1 MANIAL
7 VVEYDGSKFFGFQKQ
22 KQNFRTIQG
31 ELEKAL
37 SRFANHEINTT
48 TAGRTDTGVHAL
60 FQVVNFKTDA
70 KRKMYGWVRGVNAL
84 LPDDI
89 VVHEA
94 VVMPDAFDARFSAIS
109 RSYKYYILQDRV
121 ASAILR
127 GKLGLYYQKLDVE
140 AMKQA
145 GNFLIGRHDF
155 SSFRASDCQANTPV
169 RDLTNFNLQQKDNL
183 LCFEFTANA
192 FLYHMIR
199 NIVGALVYVGSGK
212 ISVNEFEELFL
223 SKDRTKAPP
232 TFMPDGLYLSHVIY
246 KEEYFSYQPKTYF
259 SLL

>member
-7 VVEYDGSKFFGFQKQ
+7 VVEYDGAQFFGFQKQ
-22 KQNFRTIQG
+22 KQNFRTIQE

-37 SRFANHEINTT
+37 SKFANHEINIT

-70 KRKMYGWVRGVNAL
+70 KRQMYGWMRGVNAL

-89 VVHEA
+89 VIHEA
-94 VVMPDAFDARFSAIS
+94 VIVPEDFDARFSAIS
-109 RSYKYYILQDRV
+109 RSYKYYLLQDRA
-121 ASAILR
+121 ASAILC
-127 GKLGLYYQKLDVE
+127 GKLGLYYKKLDVE
-140 AMKQA
+140 SMRVA
-145 GNFLIGRHDF
+145 GEYLIGLHDF
-155 SSFRASDCQANTPV
+155 SAFRASDCQANTPT
-169 RDLTNFNLQQKDNL
+169 RNLTCFNLSWQGNL

-199 NIVGALVYVGSGK
+199 NIIGALVYVGVGK
-212 ISVNEFEELFL
+212 LSVAEFKKLFL

-232 TFMPDGLYLSHVIY
+232 TFMPDGLYLSHVAY

-259 SLL
+259 SCL